1 MKKRKQTA
9 KRKALEVAS
18 QSHRAFNHA
27 IQIEDYLRMNL
38 KKGNTQFLLEVK
50 QNGLDAL
57 GVEISPLVKNDGYV
71 FKPANQ
77 NNIYL
82 GYVMRFNIE
91 PKGAIDN
98 LMKFLREKTND
109 RIEA

>member
-1 MKKRKQTA
+1 MRKRKQTA

-18 QSHRAFNHA
+18 QSHRAFNRA
-27 IQIEDYLRMNL
+27 IQIEDYLRLNL

-50 QNGLDAL
+50 QNAMDAL
-57 GVEISPLVKNDGYV
+57 GIEISPMLNTN
-71 FKPANQ
+71 P

-91 PKGAIDN
+91 PKVAIDN
-98 LMKFLREKTND
+98 LVKFLREKTND
-109 RIEA
+109 RIEI